1 MPQCGW
7 TRIRT
12 KPTNSAQ
19 QFITENKGGAASL
32 LLMAANDSMNETELE
47 LWLRIVH
54 GAMGSLL
61 LLCSILGSCLVLLLV
76 AYNKKLRYP
85 SIVISL
91 GLVAADLI
99 LAVAWLL
106 QVLAYVGVGDWT
118 LGDEA
123 CTVFGVTL
131 VWLLYVRWSEVAV
144 VTMDRFLIVIFPF
157 FTYKRYSKLLMIT
170 MTILAWVVPAALVL
184 PSVSGFGRHLFRPQI
199 SACTVDCEGDG
210 PCTTFYTA
218 LFGVFLLIGGVLP
231 AVLYTTMYCIGLRK
245 RWKYKNRQLGT
256 VKSSVTGTNPQE
268 PTSSSSSG
276 NPGTSEVTNVESPT
290 HLSYEDSQAAAS
302 SDDSP
307 PRRRSRAFRLFKP
320 RDRRALTT
328 IFIIFLSMV
337 ITHIPIYVLSAIR
350 SVNDIYESTPL
361 IIHFA
366 SIYVFFLGPILDSVI
381 IMRNKDFRD
390 IFTNA
395 LRKQQV
401 RPYNTARRPS
411 VMLLLSVTGDRRN
424 STQPGQLNGFSRRDS
439 NSIQLGNLSA
449 SEDRQ
454 TSIAYATHSNGLDS
468 IIEEKLNSHTL
479 TVDKQVSMD
488 NSCHQYV
495 TEV

>member
-1 MPQCGW
+1 ME
-7 TRIRT
+7 
-12 KPTNSAQ
+12 
-19 QFITENKGGAASL
+19 F
-32 LLMAANDSMNETELE
+32 E

-76 AYNKKLRYP
+76 AYNKKLHYP
-85 SIVISL
+85 SIVISI

-99 LAVAWLL
+99 LAVMWLFS
-106 QVLAYVGVGDWT
+106 VLAYAGAGDWT

-123 CTVFGVTL
+123 CMFFGVML

-157 FTYKRYSKLLMIT
+157 FTYQRYSKPLMIT
-170 MTILAWVVPAALVL
+170 MTILAWIVPAALVL
-184 PSVSGFGRHLFRPQI
+184 PSVSGFGTQLFRPQI
-199 SACTVDCEGDG
+199 STCTVDCEGDG

-231 AVLYTTMYCIGLRK
+231 AVLYTTMYCIGFRK

-256 VKSSVTGTNPQE
+256 VESSVAGTNPQE
-268 PTSSSSSG
+268 PISSSSSG
-276 NPGTSEVTNVESPT
+276 NPAISEAANVDSPS
-290 HLSYEDSQAAAS
+290 HLSYEESQAVAS
-302 SDDSP
+302 SDDSR
-307 PRRRSRAFRLFKP
+307 PRRRSRKFRLFNP

-337 ITHIPIYVLSAIR
+337 ITHIPISVLSAIKG
-350 SVNDIYESTPL
+350 VGDIYETIHL
-361 IIHFA
+361 IVHFV
-366 SIYVFFLGPILDSVI
+366 SLYIFFLGPIFDSVI

-395 LRKQQV
+395 LRKQKI

-424 STQPGQLNGFSRRDS
+424 STQPSQLNGFSGSRRDS
-439 NSIQLGNLSA
+439 NNIQLRNLSV

-454 TSIAYATHSNGLDS
+454 TSIIACATRSNANGLDS
-468 IIEEKLNSHTL
+468 IIEEKSNSHTP

-488 NSCHQYV
+488 ESCYQYV

>member
-1 MPQCGW
+1 MPEME
-7 TRIRT
+7 
-12 KPTNSAQ
+12 
-19 QFITENKGGAASL
+19 F
-32 LLMAANDSMNETELE
+32 E

-61 LLCSILGSCLVLLLV
+61 LLCSILGSCLILLLV
-76 AYNKKLRYP
+76 AYNNKLHYP
-85 SIVISL
+85 SIVISI

-99 LAVAWLL
+99 LGVAWLFS
-106 QVLAYVGVGDWT
+106 VLAYAGAGDWT
-118 LGDEA
+118 LGDDA
-123 CTVFGVTL
+123 CTFFGVIL

-157 FTYKRYSKLLMIT
+157 FTYKRYSKPLIIT
-170 MTILAWVVPAALVL
+170 MTILAWIVPAALVL
-184 PSVSGFGRHLFRPQI
+184 PSVSGFGTHLFRPQI
-199 SACTVDCEGDG
+199 STCTVDCEGDG

-218 LFGVFLLIGGVLP
+218 LFGVFVLIGGVLP
-231 AVLYTTMYCIGLRK
+231 AVLYTTMYCIGFRK

-256 VKSSVTGTNPQE
+256 VDSSATGTNPQE

-276 NPGTSEVTNVESPT
+276 NPGTSEVANVDSPT
-290 HLSYEDSQAAAS
+290 HLSHEDSEAVAS
-302 SDDSP
+302 SDASR
-307 PRRRSRAFRLFKP
+307 PRRRSRKFRLFKP

-337 ITHIPIYVLSAIR
+337 ITHIPIYVISAIR
-350 SVNDIYESTPL
+350 SVDDIYETTPL
-361 IIHFA
+361 IVHFI
-366 SIYVFFLGPILDSVI
+366 SLYVFFLGPILDSVI

-395 LRKQQV
+395 LRKQRV

-424 STQPGQLNGFSRRDS
+424 SAQPSQLNGFSGSRRDS
-439 NSIQLGNLSA
+439 NNIQLRNLSV

-454 TSIAYATHSNGLDS
+454 TSIACATRSNVNGLDS

-479 TVDKQVSMD
+479 TVDKPVSMD
-488 NSCHQYV
+488 ASCYQYV

>member
-1 MPQCGW
+1 ME
-7 TRIRT
+7 
-12 KPTNSAQ
+12 
-19 QFITENKGGAASL
+19 F
-32 LLMAANDSMNETELE
+32 E

-76 AYNKKLRYP
+76 AYNKKLHYP
-85 SIVISL
+85 SIVISI

-99 LAVAWLL
+99 LAVMWLFS
-106 QVLAYVGVGDWT
+106 VLAYAGAGDWT
-118 LGDEA
+118 LGDDA
-123 CTVFGVTL
+123 CTFFGVML

-157 FTYKRYSKLLMIT
+157 FTYQRYSKPLMIT
-170 MTILAWVVPAALVL
+170 MTILAWVVPAVLVL
-184 PSVSGFGRHLFRPQI
+184 PSVSGFGSYLFSPQLSSCI
-199 SACTVDCEGDG
+199 IDCEEDG
-210 PCTTFYTA
+210 PCTTFFSA
-218 LFGVFLLIGGVLP
+218 LFGVFVLIGGVLP
-231 AVLYTTMYCIGLRK
+231 AVLYTTMYCIGFRK

-256 VKSSVTGTNPQE
+256 VDSSVAGINPQD
-268 PTSSSSSG
+268 SSSSG
-276 NPGTSEVTNVESPT
+276 NPAISEAANVDSPT
-290 HLSYEDSQAAAS
+290 HLSHEDSEAVAS
-302 SDDSP
+302 SRSDDSR
-307 PRRRSRAFRLFKP
+307 PRRRSRKFRLFNP

-337 ITHIPIYVLSAIR
+337 ITHIPISVLSAIKG
-350 SVNDIYESTPL
+350 VGDIYETIHL
-361 IIHFA
+361 IVHFV
-366 SIYVFFLGPILDSVI
+366 SLYIFFLGPIFDSVI

-395 LRKQQV
+395 LRKQKI

-424 STQPGQLNGFSRRDS
+424 STQPSQLNGFSGSRRDS
-439 NSIQLGNLSA
+439 NNIQLRNLSV

-454 TSIAYATHSNGLDS
+454 TSIACATRSNTNGLDS
-468 IIEEKLNSHTL
+468 IIEEKSNSHTL
-479 TVDKQVSMD
+479 IVDKQVSM
-488 NSCHQYV
+488 NESYYQYV

>member
-1 MPQCGW
+1 
-7 TRIRT
+7 
-12 KPTNSAQ
+12 
-19 QFITENKGGAASL
+19 
-32 LLMAANDSMNETELE
+32 MAANDSIDEMELE

-76 AYNKKLRYP
+76 AYNKKLHYP
-85 SIVISL
+85 SIVISI

-99 LAVAWLL
+99 LAVTWLFS
-106 QVLAYVGVGDWT
+106 VLAYAGAGDWT
-118 LGDEA
+118 LKDEA
-123 CTVFGVTL
+123 CTFFGVML

-157 FTYKRYSKLLMIT
+157 FTYKRYSKPLMIT

-184 PSVSGFGRHLFRPQI
+184 PSVSGFGIYLFRPQLSSCI
-199 SACTVDCEGDG
+199 IDCEEDG

-218 LFGVFLLIGGVLP
+218 LFGVFVLIGGVLP
-231 AVLYTTMYCIGLRK
+231 AVLYTTMYCIGFRK

-256 VKSSVTGTNPQE
+256 VESSVAGTNPQE
-268 PTSSSSSG
+268 PISSSSSG
-276 NPGTSEVTNVESPT
+276 NPGTSEVANVDSPT
-290 HLSYEDSQAAAS
+290 HLSHEDSEAVAS
-302 SDDSP
+302 TDDSR
-307 PRRRSRAFRLFKP
+307 PRRRSRKFRLFKP
-320 RDRRALTT
+320 RDKRALTT

-350 SVNDIYESTPL
+350 SVGDIYETTPL
-361 IIHFA
+361 TVHF
-366 SIYVFFLGPILDSVI
+366 ICLYVFFLGPILDSVI

-395 LRKQQV
+395 LRKQKI
-401 RPYNTARRPS
+401 RPYNITARRPS
-411 VMLLLSVTGDRRN
+411 VMLLLSVTSDRRN
-424 STQPGQLNGFSRRDS
+424 SAQPGQQNGFSGSRRDS
-439 NSIQLGNLSA
+439 NNIQLRNLSV

-454 TSIAYATHSNGLDS
+454 TSIACAERGNGLDS
-468 IIEEKLNSHTL
+468 IVEEKLNSYTL

-488 NSCHQYV
+488 ESCYQYV